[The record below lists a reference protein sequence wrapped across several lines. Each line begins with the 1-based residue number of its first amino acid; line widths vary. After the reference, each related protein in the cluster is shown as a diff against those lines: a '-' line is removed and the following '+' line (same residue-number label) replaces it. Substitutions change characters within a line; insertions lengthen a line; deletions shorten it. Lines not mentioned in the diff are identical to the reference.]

1 MIGSDRWEVLERI
14 GAYAAGEL
22 VGEEARETERL
33 ILENSEA
40 RRLAASY
47 VRMMALLGAIGQES
61 PEPPETV
68 ANRAIRR
75 AYVSAFFR
83 QTETLVGDVGRAYLD
98 AFVYYLG
105 LRGGGT
111 AGGPVGQAY

>member
-1 MIGSDRWEVLERI
+1 MIGVDRWEVLERI

-22 VGEEARETERL
+22 VGDEARETEKL
-33 ILENSEA
+33 ILENPEA

-61 PEPPETV
+61 PEPPEAIV
-68 ANRAIRR
+68 DRAIRR

-83 QTETLVGDVGRAYLD
+83 QTETLFSGVGRAYLD
-98 AFVYYLG
+98 AFVHYLG
-105 LRGGGT
+105 LRGGT
-111 AGGPVGQAY
+111 TTVRTEQA

>member
-1 MIGSDRWEVLERI
+1 MIGVDRWEVLERI

-22 VGEEARETERL
+22 LGEEARETEKL
-33 ILENSEA
+33 ILENPEA

-61 PEPPETV
+61 PEPPEAIV
-68 ANRAIRR
+68 DRAIRR

-83 QTETLVGDVGRAYLD
+83 QTENLFGGIGRAYLD
-98 AFVYYLG
+98 AFVHYLG
-105 LRGGGT
+105 LRGGAPT
-111 AGGPVGQAY
+111 VRTEQA

>member
-1 MIGSDRWEVLERI
+1 MIGSERWDVLERI

-33 ILENSEA
+33 ILENPEA

-47 VRMMALLGAIGQES
+47 ARMMALLGAIGQES
-61 PEPPETV
+61 PEPPETI

-83 QTETLVGDVGRAYLD
+83 QTESLFTDVGRAYVE

-105 LRGGGT
+105 LRGDGEGR
-111 AGGPVGQAY
+111 VQRAY